1 MDLLQHNGA
10 RPCRFHHPVRSPS
23 FWCPSSASDRWRIP
37 DRCPPSHGSLKKSL
51 PPHDHHPGR
60 VHELPR
66 RHGHSKPGKID
77 IDDIGLIR
85 EGCYVVVNS
94 SETNTR
100 GGVGNSPACF
110 RGGEKNDPVIGAR
123 TLTRALSNKRK
134 CGLREDTLM
143 S

>member
-1 MDLLQHNGA
+1 MDLLQHNGV

-23 FWCPSSASDRWRIP
+23 FWCPSSTSDRWRIP
-37 DRCPPSHGSLKKSL
+37 HRCPPSHGSLQKSL
-51 PPHDHHPGR
+51 RPHDHRPGR
-60 VHELPR
+60 VHELSR
-66 RHGHSKPGKID
+66 RNGQSKPGEID

-85 EGCYVVVNS
+85 EGRYVVVNS

-110 RGGEKNDPVIGAR
+110 RGGVRRMIQSLE